1 MSLINVNV
9 GDSMFNWICA
19 LELDQDRQII
29 AGSEKA
35 LSDAVRRGADLRVG
49 TTFRHNEHIDTDST
63 NTELV
68 REVMDFRIV
77 YLLKDYWVAGVQNL
91 RMPVSLRK
99 GFGPRESMSF
109 FLYNQNG
116 QQAIARPFLDGQK
129 PTNKPGPSDVEDH
142 GEMPKFHQLDSWDKG
157 TNAPSSNFI
166 YDFDLFRFL
175 VRDDW
180 QEVLSHDAEGKI
192 LSGSSEILG
201 QNVADGKEVKIAVKN
216 LCSDLDDNSN
226 EVISHEVFVKTG
238 SCYYYTKQK
247 LFIAGTHP
255 LVRVKAAV
263 PVQYKTQAWDFGW
276 LMARTDGF
284 VARLLLNPYTLKF
297 ERSEGHYSIRWFVR

>member
-1 MSLINVNV
+1 
-9 GDSMFNWICA
+9 MFNWICA

-68 REVMDFRIV
+68 REMMDFRIV

-109 FLYNQNG
+109 FLYNQDG
-116 QQAIARPFLDGQK
+116 HQAIARPYLDGRVSTGSIGLS
-129 PTNKPGPSDVEDH
+129 PTGDH
-142 GEMPKFHQLDSWDKG
+142 WGMPKYHELDRWDVD

-166 YDFDLFRFL
+166 YAFD
-175 VRDDW
+175 V
-180 QEVLSHDAEGKI
+180 
-192 LSGSSEILG
+192 
-201 QNVADGKEVKIAVKN
+201 
-216 LCSDLDDNSN
+216 
-226 EVISHEVFVKTG
+226 
-238 SCYYYTKQK
+238 
-247 LFIAGTHP
+247 
-255 LVRVKAAV
+255 
-263 PVQYKTQAWDFGW
+263 
-276 LMARTDGF
+276 
-284 VARLLLNPYTLKF
+284 
-297 ERSEGHYSIRWFVR
+297 

>member
-1 MSLINVNV
+1 
-9 GDSMFNWICA
+9 MFNWICA

-109 FLYNQNG
+109 FLYNQDG
-116 QQAIARPFLDGQK
+116 HQAIARPYLDGRV
-129 PTNKPGPSDVEDH
+129 PTGETLFMPS
-142 GEMPKFHQLDSWDKG
+142 MYTAF
-157 TNAPSSNFI
+157 
-166 YDFDLFRFL
+166 LFAI
-175 VRDDW
+175 
-180 QEVLSHDAEGKI
+180 SGK
-192 LSGSSEILG
+192 
-201 QNVADGKEVKIAVKN
+201 KYMR
-216 LCSDLDDNSN
+216 
-226 EVISHEVFVKTG
+226 TM
-238 SCYYYTKQK
+238 
-247 LFIAGTHP
+247 
-255 LVRVKAAV
+255 
-263 PVQYKTQAWDFGW
+263 
-276 LMARTDGF
+276 LMATHSM
-284 VARLLLNPYTLKF
+284 VQLKT
-297 ERSEGHYSIRWFVR
+297 